1 MVKINEKKKGK
12 HGFGLLF
19 GFDKEFSFRCI
30 SNALQAHLPYIF
42 PSSDRIIL
50 RRPQGGYIASASWK
64 LCSMSG
70 LHTPS
75 ASPSMAL
82 SSSSPPSSSPCSG
95 LPLALHLLDAMVPAP
110 TGPFHE
116 PPRYTSTA
124 RKKQG
129 KREKDCYFIVGIKI
143 KQLCRE
149 NPFKTSLFSRA
160 IFNTFKAWWTDEDNN
175 SCDSYYHFLS
185 SKAPKMTNEFS
196 NII

>member
-1 MVKINEKKKGK
+1 MANTNRTALDIAVEKEQLLASNLTVTYRLPTIQLLLMWTQEFCAWHCIATFLQHINE
-12 HGFGLLF
+12 L
-19 GFDKEFSFRCI
+19 R
-30 SNALQAHLPYIF
+30 AHLPYIF

-124 RKKQG
+124 TEKQG
-129 KREKDCYFIVGIKI
+129 KGGGGKETVT
-143 KQLCRE
+143 L
-149 NPFKTSLFSRA
+149 LWA
-160 IFNTFKAWWTDEDNN
+160 
-175 SCDSYYHFLS
+175 
-185 SKAPKMTNEFS
+185 
-196 NII
+196 